1 MQLLRNNGEVIRILK
16 EEGDKIFVIDC
27 NKCCMPVWR
36 DKADVAEY
44 AECTEEE
51 MHRLTEVKLVSID
64 KHDATSRHK
73 AYERYNLIVGI
84 LPFITNEGMRSS
96 LITQVSEEKAVSK
109 QSIRK
114 YLCMYLAYQD
124 IAILAPK
131 QCVVDKPLSDM
142 EKVMRWSLNRF
153 YYTSSKHSLK
163 TAYTLMLQHKYCDE
177 KGQLL
182 ETFPTFNQFR
192 YFFRKTKNMQ
202 KYYTT
207 RTGIKNY
214 ERNHRPLLG
223 DRVQQLA
230 TGVGVVAMLDSTILD
245 LFLVSDGKLIGRP
258 VLTIA
263 VDGFSSMICGYHLG
277 LTTSTQSIRG
287 LLLNIVSDKVELC
300 KKHGILIK
308 KEEWDCCKMPG
319 TLLTDMGKEY
329 ISSTIEQ
336 LTELSVHL
344 TALPP
349 YRPDLKGNCERAF
362 GCIQNYICSTLL
374 GHKGNNMHG
383 KYGVIEEDF
392 QERGARDYR
401 LDACLSMSQ
410 VEKMLLYAILFFN
423 NSRIIENY
431 PYTPEMLRD
440 KVRPYASDIWAWGK
454 KQLGSNLLQINKKDL
469 VFTLLPRTTG
479 RFDRTGLKVN
489 KMRYFREGYTESYL
503 SSKSVIVAYNP
514 ENVSSVWL
522 IESLG
527 QYIEFKLIEK
537 RFAGKSLDEVNELN
551 RQKKAIIK
559 KEEKENLQARI
570 TLAEHIQAIAN
581 NAKGYDDV
589 QIEHVRE
596 NRRSEERRRRIDFVR
611 EVLED
616 E

>member
-1 MQLLRNNGEVIRILK
+1 MQLLKNNDGVIRILK
-16 EEGDKIFVIDC
+16 EDESRVFAIDC
-27 NKCCMPVWR
+27 NTLFMPSWIE
-36 DKADVAEY
+36 KADITCYE
-44 AECTEEE
+44 ECTEEE
-51 MHRLTEVKLVSID
+51 MQRLTEVSLISVD
-64 KHDATSRHK
+64 ELDADSRRK

-84 LPFITNEGMRSS
+84 LPFVVNESMRSS
-96 LITQVSEEKAVSK
+96 LIAQIADEKGVSK
-109 QSIRK
+109 QSIRR
-114 YLCMYLAYQD
+114 YLCMYLAYQN

-131 QCVVDKPLSDM
+131 KCVIDKPLSDM
-142 EKVMRWSLNRF
+142 EQVMRWSLNKF

-163 TAYTLMLQHKYCDE
+163 TAYALMLQHKYCDE
-177 KGQLL
+177 NGQLL
-182 ETFPTFNQFR
+182 EKIPTFNQFR
-192 YFFRKTKNMQ
+192 YFFRKTKNKQ
-202 KYYTT
+202 KFFIT
-207 RTGIKNY
+207 RNGIKDY

-223 DRVQQLA
+223 DGVQQLA
-230 TGVGVVAMLDSTILD
+230 TGVGVAAMLDSTILD
-245 LFLVSDGKLIGRP
+245 LFLVSDGRLIGRP

-287 LLLNIVSDKVELC
+287 LLLNIITDKVELC
-300 KKHGILIK
+300 KKHGIIIK
-308 KEEWDCCKMPG
+308 KEQWDCCEMPG

-349 YRPDLKGNCERAF
+349 YRPDLKGSCERAF
-362 GCIQNYICSTLL
+362 GCLQDYFCSQLL
-374 GHKGNNMHG
+374 DYNG
-383 KYGVIEEDF
+383 KEMRGGFGVIEEDF
-392 QERGARDYR
+392 QERGGRDYR
-401 LDACLSMSQ
+401 LDACLEIEQ
-410 VEKMLLYAILFFN
+410 VEKILIHCILYYN
-423 NSRIIENY
+423 NRRIIENY
-431 PYTPEMLRD
+431 PYTPEMIKD
-440 KVRPYASDIWAWGK
+440 QVRPYASDIWAWGK
-454 KQLGSNLLQINKKDL
+454 RQLGSNLISITKRDL

-503 SSKSVIVAYNP
+503 SPKSVTVAYNP
-514 ENVSSVWL
+514 EDVSSVWL

-581 NAKGYDDV
+581 NAKRYDDV

-596 NRRSEERRRRIDFVR
+596 NRRSEERRRRIDFVK